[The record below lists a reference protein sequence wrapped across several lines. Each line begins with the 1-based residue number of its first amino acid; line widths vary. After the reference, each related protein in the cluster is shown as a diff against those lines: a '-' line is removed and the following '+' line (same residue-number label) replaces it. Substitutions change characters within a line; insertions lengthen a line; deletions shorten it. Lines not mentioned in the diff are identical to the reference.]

1 MALDKKQPVTS
12 DEALAQ
18 EVLKKYDRES
28 DTMQYT
34 GFMAKIIS
42 AIAISFSVY
51 YNAYKTICT
60 SFRFKLSASIPLREY
75 SSGH

>member
-42 AIAISFSVY
+42 AIAISFSV
-51 YNAYKTICT
+51 
-60 SFRFKLSASIPLREY
+60 F
-75 SSGH
+75 